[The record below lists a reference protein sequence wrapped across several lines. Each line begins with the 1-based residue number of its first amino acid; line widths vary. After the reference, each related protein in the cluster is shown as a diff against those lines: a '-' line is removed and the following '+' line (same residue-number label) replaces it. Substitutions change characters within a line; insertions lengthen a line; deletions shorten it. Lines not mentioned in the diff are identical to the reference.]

1 MLTARLILLASTILA
16 ASAASAQSPGSV
28 GGAPG
33 AVPPADSVPAGQQP
47 IDRATPADSGQLAD
61 IVVTARKR
69 LESIN
74 TVPLAM
80 TAVTAATIERAG
92 VSSVEKLNTL
102 VPSFTQVPAQDP
114 GTNVITIRGIT
125 QVRFGEPPVAL
136 VVDGVQASSPD
147 EGAQTLTDIERIE
160 VLKGPQ
166 GATYGR
172 NAIGGAINITTK
184 TPTNSMATEAS
195 VTAGNG
201 GYYQVFG
208 GSSGPIVADKLLYRV
223 SGSYTNFDGLIRNR
237 TLDRKVDKTESYDF
251 RGRLIFKPT
260 ERLSFDLRSNFEH
273 LNGGSAYYYPITGND
288 RINGVYPVVSNRAGR
303 GERRLR
309 DFSLKIDYDLGG
321 PTLTSISA
329 YSYTRAATLGQ
340 DLDFFPY
347 PLQPGFGGLT
357 LFQDRKVRGLS
368 QELRLTSAS
377 SGPLRWL
384 VGAYYLNT
392 HRDVDSEVHLDLG
405 PGTAADVGPI
415 LSNLPER
422 NRNNAYA
429 LFASVDYDISSKM
442 KISVGLRQD
451 WDDRHQTNPITA
463 SEVSRTF
470 KALQPKASLSY
481 FLQPDKMLYISAGR
495 GFRSGGFN
503 QQSTLFG
510 REYGAEIANTY
521 EGGTKLS
528 LANRKVQLNGAVF
541 YTTQRNV
548 QVYRFDAAT
557 GAQGILTI
565 RKAHHYGIE
574 GDLNARVSRALS
586 INLGGSLIESKI
598 DNYDGTNLYRGN
610 KLPHV
615 NGFQYNAG
623 VQYDRKM
630 SDRID
635 ITARADFSSYGDLYW
650 FIDNAA
656 KQQQVRLV
664 NARVIIT
671 RVPFSLTLA
680 AENLFSRRY
689 NTDYFSSFFAG
700 TPTDVGYPNEPRQF
714 TAKIAFKF

>member
-1 MLTARLILLASTILA
+1 MRIARLLLASTILS
-16 ASAASAQSPGSV
+16 ASAALAQSPGSV
-28 GGAPG
+28 AGAPG
-33 AVPPADSVPAGQQP
+33 AVPPPDAVPAGAQA
-47 IDRATPADSGQLAD
+47 IDRAAPADSGQLED

-69 LESIN
+69 RESVN
-74 TVPLAM
+74 TVPLAV

-92 VSSVEKLNTL
+92 VNSIEKLNTL

-147 EGAQTLTDIERIE
+147 EGTQTLTDIERIE

-166 GATYGR
+166 GSTYGR

-184 TPTNSMATEAS
+184 TPTNRMENEAS
-195 VTAGNG
+195 VTGGNG
-201 GYYQVFG
+201 GFYQIFG
-208 GSSGPIVADKLLYRV
+208 GSSGPIIDDTLLYRV
-223 SGSYTNFDGLIRNR
+223 SGSYTNFDGLIRND
-237 TLDRKVDKTESYDF
+237 TLERKVDNHKSYNF
-251 RGRLIFKPT
+251 RGRLIFKPSD
-260 ERLSFDLRSNFEH
+260 RLSFDLRGNYEH
-273 LNGGSAYYYPITGND
+273 LNGGSAFYYPIPADSDIND
-288 RINGVYPVVSNRAGR
+288 VYPVVSNRAGR

-309 DFSLKIDYDLGG
+309 DFSLKVDYDLGG

-347 PLQPGFGGLT
+347 PLAPGFGGLT
-357 LFQDRKVRGLS
+357 LSQDRKVRGLS
-368 QELRLTSAS
+368 QEVRLTSAS
-377 SGPLRWL
+377 TGSLRWL

-405 PGTAADVGPI
+405 PDTAADTGPI

-422 NRNNAYA
+422 NRNDAYA
-429 LFASVDYDISSKM
+429 LFANVDYDISEALKLSL
-442 KISVGLRQD
+442 GLRQD
-451 WDDRHQTNPITA
+451 WDNRHQTNPISG

-470 KALQPKASLSY
+470 KALQPKVSLSY
-481 FLQPDKMLYISAGR
+481 FFAPDKMVYVSAGR

-503 QQSTLFG
+503 QQSALFD
-510 REYGAEIANTY
+510 REYGAETANTY

-528 LANRKVQLNGAVF
+528 LADRKVQLNGAVF

-548 QVYRFDAAT
+548 QVYRFDANT

-574 GDLNARVSRALS
+574 GDLNARVTRGISL
-586 INLGGSLIESKI
+586 NLGGSLIDSKI
-598 DNYDGTNLYRGN
+598 DNYDGTDLYRGN

-623 VQYDRKM
+623 LQYDTKVSKRVN
-630 SDRID
+630 
-635 ITARADFSSYGDLYW
+635 ITARADLSSYGDLYW

-656 KQQQVRLV
+656 KQHQVRLV
-664 NARVIIT
+664 NARLIIEDA
-671 RVPFSLTLA
+671 PFSLTLS
-680 AENLFSRRY
+680 AENLFNRRY
-689 NTDYFSSFFAG
+689 DTDYFSSFFAG

-714 TAKIAFKF
+714 TAKLAVRF